1 VQSQA
6 KEGDMHAWLKLVV
19 MVLVVGSCLYGA
31 DPAYAQDAKRPEL
44 LKVAFATG
52 EYRPYTS
59 ESMPNLG
66 ATTELV
72 TAICNAAGIVP
83 EYVFVPWKRAELNLA
98 NGLAFGAF
106 PYSANPERKQQFDFS
121 DPLYVVSNA
130 LVYYEGNP
138 SVRALKGDE
147 ALPDLKQYK
156 FGVISGSF
164 AEPQL
169 KQLGIGY
176 NSVTT
181 VDQLV
186 QMLELGRFDI
196 YVDDEATIFDA
207 VNRLFPA
214 EAAKFRALTTP
225 FGARTPNG
233 VMVSR
238 SYPNSAAILQ
248 RFNEGLAKINK
259 TGEYDKILAKY
270 YLRKK

>member
-1 VQSQA
+1 
-6 KEGDMHAWLKLVV
+6 MHACLKRIV
-19 MVLVVGSCLYGA
+19 MVWVVCYSLYGVGGVH
-31 DPAYAQDAKRPEL
+31 AQDAKRLEP

-83 EYVFVPWKRAELNLA
+83 EFVFVPWKRAELNLA
-98 NGLAFGAF
+98 NGLVFGAF
-106 PYSANPERKQQFDFS
+106 PYSANPARKQQFDFS
-121 DPLYVVSNA
+121 DELYVVSNA
-130 LVYYEGNP
+130 LVYYDGN
-138 SVRALKGDE
+138 SRASALSGSEELSRLKE
-147 ALPDLKQYK
+147 YK
-156 FGVISGSF
+156 FGIISGSF
-164 AEPQL
+164 AEPRL
-169 KQLGIGY
+169 KQLNIAY
-176 NSVTT
+176 ESVTT

-186 QMLELGRFDI
+186 QMLRLGRFDI

-207 VNRLFPA
+207 VNRLFPS
-214 EAAKFRALTTP
+214 EASKFRALAVP

-238 SYPNSAAILQ
+238 SYPNSAAILH
-248 RFNEGLAKINK
+248 RFNEGLAKIKK

>member
-1 VQSQA
+1 
-6 KEGDMHAWLKLVV
+6 MRTCFRF
-19 MVLVVGSCLYGA
+19 VLTVAATCGLLGS
-31 DPAYAQDAKRPEL
+31 PTSWSEEAKRAEPVR
-44 LKVAFATG
+44 VAFATG

-98 NGLAFGAF
+98 NGLVFGAF

-130 LVYYEGNP
+130 LVYYEGNAR
-138 SVRALKGDE
+138 VRALKGDE

-156 FGVISGSF
+156 FGVIAGSF

-176 NSVTT
+176 NTVTT

-196 YVDDEATIFDA
+196 YIDDEATIFDA

-214 EAAKFRALTTP
+214 DAAKFRALATP

-238 SYPNSAAILQ
+238 SYPNSAGILQ
-248 RFNEGLAKINK
+248 RFNEGLAKIKK